1 MRAALSSTLREEDF
15 AVTIPLARAVHR
27 RRGRLVAEH
36 DLPWSVQRLGC
47 RAEYWFSPPPRD
59 GATAAAAG
67 DHELEAYFH
76 LHALNRG
83 VLLTP
88 FHNMALFTPQHTD
101 ADVDRHTDV
110 FAEAVDP
117 SCAPVATVA
126 RRDGTSLR
134 DRHRW
139 LGDEGGAGRRPP
151 ELIDER
157 YKIVTPQPAMPD
169 AMADVVGRLLDHFG
183 PTGLSG

>member
-1 MRAALSSTLREEDF
+1 MIGKPIGGGVAAAAYGVAERWVDPLRAWFDDPTIDVSGIGGTLAGNALSLAAMRAALTSTLREEDF
-15 AVTIPLARAVHR
+15 AITIPLARRFTAGVA
-27 RRGRLVAEH
+27 GVVAEH
-36 DLPWSVQRLGC
+36 DLEWSVQRLGC

-101 ADVDRHTDV
+101 ADVDCHTAV
-110 FAEAVDP
+110 FAEAVH
-117 SCAPVATVA
+117 AL
-126 RRDGTSLR
+126 LR
-134 DRHRW
+134 
-139 LGDEGGAGRRPP
+139 
-151 ELIDER
+151 
-157 YKIVTPQPAMPD
+157 
-169 AMADVVGRLLDHFG
+169 
-183 PTGLSG
+183 